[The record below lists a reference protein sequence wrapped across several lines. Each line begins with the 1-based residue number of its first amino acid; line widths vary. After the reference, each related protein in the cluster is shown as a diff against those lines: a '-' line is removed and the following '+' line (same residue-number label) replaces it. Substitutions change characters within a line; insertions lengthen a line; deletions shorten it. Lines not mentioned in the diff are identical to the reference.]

1 MACDKYCRKVSHTRI
16 VTLEIIQQYSFPL
29 QLCFAMWCTRAGSDI
44 SFYKIPLFARDR
56 PLFIWK
62 VISGNNIRKFIFLY
76 SNILDGLF
84 SRGIAISWAIALWAK
99 LGQILSL
106 GCWGKDIQTR
116 CRPMIPHWPSW
127 LWPSLTE
134 DSSEVWS
141 VEGPSGAV
149 FSSRR
154 LVATTIGF
162 GWLRAG
168 SLHRQSRA
176 PALLGSC

>member
-1 MACDKYCRKVSHTRI
+1 M
-16 VTLEIIQQYSFPL
+16 TLEIIQQYSFPL

-116 CRPMIPHWPSW
+116 CRPMIPRWPSW
-127 LWPSLTE
+127 IWPSLTE

-141 VEGPSGAV
+141 VDRAELYLVLAGW
-149 FSSRR
+149 SRR
-154 LVATTIGF
+154 PSASA
-162 GWLRAG
+162 GWEPARCTASPG
-168 SLHRQSRA
+168 RQHSSA
-176 PALLGSC
+176 PASC